1 MRPALR
7 VLSLSLSVTV
17 AVTALPCSNAL
28 ADDEPAQS
36 DDLTRAQEL
45 YKKGTRSYE
54 LADYAAALELW
65 KEAYQILPDV
75 EGSGAI
81 RHALVYNMADA
92 ESKQFEIDKDVSRL
106 RKARML
112 LQEYI
117 ESHEEIYGNTEE
129 AKKDKANAETRL
141 AELEQKIAAAEAG
154 TTPGVVAPAPT
165 PVPVNPNANTSPGL
179 ERRKAINADPELKAL
194 ERRYTG
200 FIAGGATMMSVGV
213 LVGLVGLGIVA
224 ANGVDEGLNQGT
236 GGATGDNVQNG
247 TGLAVTLV
255 GLALIGGG
263 IPLVAIGDQ
272 RRRKLR
278 DPTVPLPDT
287 SSNLRIRNARVA
299 PYANQFGG
307 GARFGFS
314 F

>member
-7 VLSLSLSVTV
+7 VLSFSLSVAV
-17 AVTALPCSNAL
+17 AVAALPCSEAF
-28 ADDEPAQS
+28 ADDGPAES
-36 DDLTRAQEL
+36 DDLARAQEL

-54 LADYAAALELW
+54 LADYGAALELW

-92 ESKQFEIDKDVSRL
+92 ETKQFEIDQDVSRL

-117 ESHEEIYGNTEE
+117 ESHEEIYGTTEE
-129 AKKDKANAETRL
+129 AKKDKANAEARL
-141 AELEQKIAAAEAG
+141 VALEQKIAEVEAG
-154 TTPGVVAPAPT
+154 ATPGVAAPAPT
-165 PVPVNPNANTSPGL
+165 PVNPNANTSPGL
-179 ERRKAINADPELKAL
+179 ERRKEINADPELKAL
-194 ERRYTG
+194 ERRYTA
-200 FIAGGATMMSVGV
+200 FIAGGATMLAVGV
-213 LVGLVGLGIVA
+213 LVGLVGLGIIA
-224 ANGVDEGLNQGT
+224 ANAGDEALNQASGGT
-236 GGATGDNVQNG
+236 TGDNVRNG

-255 GLALIGGG
+255 GVGLIGGG

-278 DPTVPLPDT
+278 NPTVPLPDT
-287 SSNLRIRNARVA
+287 SSHLRLRNARVA
-299 PYANQFGG
+299 PYANQYGG